1 MIYVF
6 RHRKFRKTSIM
17 YCTIYQTYVLMSG
30 TIDTLDVW
38 IDLFMLHLLHSS
50 VSS

>member
-1 MIYVF
+1 
-6 RHRKFRKTSIM
+6 M

-38 IDLFMLHLLHSS
+38 IDLLSCYIRVS
-50 VSS
+50 VLDDKLDR